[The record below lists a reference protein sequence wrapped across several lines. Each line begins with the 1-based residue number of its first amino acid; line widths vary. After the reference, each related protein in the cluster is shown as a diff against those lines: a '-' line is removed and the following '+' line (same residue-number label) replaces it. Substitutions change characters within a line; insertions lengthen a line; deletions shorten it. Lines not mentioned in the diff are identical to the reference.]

1 MTNAGATWV
10 DREVVQD
17 GTLITSRQPAD
28 LPAFCDAILGALGG
42 VEATSLSRV
51 TAATSAIEALRMAV
65 QAEESAFRFYS
76 AAVDKV
82 KDPEAKNVFASLAK
96 EEERHRKIVQ
106 DEYNRL
112 TQDPTWD
119 RYSIWRDVI

>member
-1 MTNAGATWV
+1 
-10 DREVVQD
+10 
-17 GTLITSRQPAD
+17 
-28 LPAFCDAILGALGG
+28 
-42 VEATSLSRV
+42 
-51 TAATSAIEALRMAV
+51 MAV